1 MTPKLCKAGQQLR
14 EQFDDSYPQRSRK
27 SDGWIGDV
35 RHQSR
40 GSASD
45 HNPDAHGI
53 VRAID
58 ITRDLFDGGQPDE
71 MLDVADQLRL
81 CAKRGDKRIKYIIFN
96 HKICSAKSLWRWRAY
111 RGINP
116 HVRHCHVSF
125 SRKGDNDGSFFQIPL
140 LGGK

>member
-1 MTPKLCKAGQQLR
+1 MNWKLCAAAAQLR

-27 SDGWIGDV
+27 SDGTVGDL
-35 RHQSR
+35 RHKSR

-45 HNPDAHGI
+45 HNPDANGI

-58 ITRDLFDGGQPDE
+58 ITRDLFEDGQPDE
-71 MLDVADQLRL
+71 MPYVADQLRL

-96 HKICSAKSLWRWRAY
+96 HKICSAKSLWRWVSY
-111 RGINP
+111 RGVNP

-125 SRKGDNDGSFFQIPL
+125 TGKGDNDGSFFKVPL

>member
-1 MTPKLCKAGQQLR
+1 MSPKLCKAGVQLR

-40 GSASD
+40 GNASD
-45 HNPDAHGI
+45 HNPDANGI

-58 ITRDLFDGGQPDE
+58 IDRNLYDGGHPDE
-71 MLDVADQLRL
+71 MLDIADQIRL

-96 HKICSAKSLWRWRAY
+96 HKIASAKSLWRFRAY

-125 SRKGDNDGSFFQIPL
+125 TRKGDTDGSFFQIPS